1 MGRREDNAKKAVEL
15 MKDQKLIRN
24 LGTAAHID
32 HGKTTFSDNLIA
44 GAGMM
49 SSETA
54 GEQRLL
60 DYDEQEAARGITI
73 NAASAAMVVPYR
85 EPGSNKVDHYL
96 VNLIDTPGHV
106 DFNYEVSRSTECT
119 SFAVRSR
126 ESCPRPRL
134 SSGRHSRR
142 GSGPC
147 CSSTRSTGPSSSS
160 SSPLR

>member
-15 MKDQKLIRN
+15 MKHQELIRN

-73 NAASAAMVVPYR
+73 NAASAAMVVPYKDPKTKK
-85 EPGSNKVDHYL
+85 EEHYL
-96 VNLIDTPGHV
+96 VNLIDTPV
-106 DFNYEVSRSTECT
+106 TSTSEET
-119 SFAVRSR
+119 S
-126 ESCPRPRL
+126 P
-134 SSGRHSRR
+134 
-142 GSGPC
+142 GP
-147 CSSTRSTGPSSSS
+147 
-160 SSPLR
+160 